1 MDPSDPTAAALA
13 DLQWLRRLA
22 AVLATDAD
30 DADDLAQE
38 TLVAAWTTPPSEP
51 GPVRPWLA
59 SVLRNRFRMF
69 RRGRT
74 RREERELAGVSTSSS
89 TLEPERDVERIEV
102 LRILLAELEILAEED
117 RAIVVRRF
125 FDGESAVEIG
135 RALDMPAATVRS
147 RIHRSLQRLRQ
158 GLNRR
163 CGDRR
168 TWCAALGIAPNIGQP
183 IATDTGTGGAS
194 MMIKGVVLAGA
205 LAVAGGIGWSAL
217 RHRPDDRDELLAR
230 VEVEASPAISAE
242 RRVWED
248 RRGRIRRSL
257 PSTPSPAVAAS
268 GTDEER
274 SHRLLQTYRELVD
287 LCLEDLGSDVNG
299 AISLDVV
306 EIGSPDVGAIYE
318 SVDVVAST
326 IRDPELEQCIVES
339 MYAFV
344 GDGVVEPYERKS
356 TLTSQIGDSE
366 DPRLEAQ
373 RRFDAIV
380 GAHVGE
386 VSFCERQSEI
396 AVGGRLPVRASIAD
410 GGVVSAVVIGENDLP
425 SEFVECTVRAMKRW
439 KFPPDTAGSDFEY
452 VFEPPIRER
461 HDEP

>member
-38 TLVAAWTTPPSEP
+38 TLVAAWTTPPNEP

-59 SVLRNRFRMF
+59 SVLRNRFRML
-69 RRGRT
+69 RRGRA
-74 RREERELAGVSTSSS
+74 RREERELAGVTAASSS
-89 TLEPERDVERIEV
+89 GEPERDVERLEV
-102 LRILLAELEILAEED
+102 LRILLAELETLSKED

-125 FDGESAVEIG
+125 FDDESAVEIG

-158 GLNRR
+158 RLDRR

-168 TWCAALGIAPNIGQP
+168 TWCAALGVAPNIGQ
-183 IATDTGTGGAS
+183 AVAAETGTGGSS
-194 MMIKGVVLAGA
+194 MLIKGIVLAGA
-205 LAVAGGIGWSAL
+205 LTAVGSIWWSAF
-217 RHRPDDRDELLAR
+217 RDPQHDRSEPLAP
-230 VEVEASPAISAE
+230 VDAEAPPAISAE

-248 RRGRIRRSL
+248 RRSRIRRSL
-257 PSTPSPAVAAS
+257 PSIPPRPVVAS
-268 GTDEER
+268 STDEER
-274 SHRLLQTYRELVD
+274 SQRLLQTYRELVD

-306 EIGSPDVGAIYE
+306 EIGSPDVGVIYE

-344 GDGVVEPYERKS
+344 GDGVLEPYERKS

-386 VSFCERQSEI
+386 VSFCEQQSEV

-410 GGVVSAVVIGENDLP
+410 GGIVSAVVVGDNELP

-439 KFPPDTAGSDFEY
+439 KFPPDTAGRELEYAFEL
-452 VFEPPIRER
+452 PIRER
-461 HDEP
+461 RDEE